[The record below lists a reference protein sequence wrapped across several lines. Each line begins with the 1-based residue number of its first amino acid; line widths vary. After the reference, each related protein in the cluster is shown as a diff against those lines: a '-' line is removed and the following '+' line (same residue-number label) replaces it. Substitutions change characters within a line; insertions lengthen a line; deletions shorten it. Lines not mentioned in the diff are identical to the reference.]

1 MSSIASSIAWTIA
14 TSAVAV
20 SVGTRVG
27 VLSTHT
33 HKIKNESART
43 AVEGILSASDACV
56 NVAFDV
62 GDRVVQEIRKR

>member
-1 MSSIASSIAWTIA
+1 VAWTIA

-33 HKIKNESART
+33 HKIKNENART
-43 AVEGILSASDACV
+43 VVESILSASDACV

-62 GDRVVQEIRKR
+62 GDRVVREIKRR

>member
-1 MSSIASSIAWTIA
+1 
-14 TSAVAV
+14 VAV

-33 HKIKNESART
+33 HKIKNENART

-62 GDRVVQEIRKR
+62 GDRVAREIRKR

>member
-1 MSSIASSIAWTIA
+1 MSATISSVAWTIA

-33 HKIKNESART
+33 HKIKNENART
-43 AVEGILSASDACV
+43 VVESIVSASDACV

-62 GDRVVQEIRKR
+62 GDRVVREIKRR